1 MSEKDNGTGIGG
13 KFTTGKIDEEEK
25 NGLGNKVHR
34 HFIAVCYVSGTKHIY
49 MKPIAA

>member
-1 MSEKDNGTGIGG
+1 MREKDNGTGIGG